1 MPVPHRVVILGGGFG
16 GLYAAQSLRTAP
28 VEVTLVDRR
37 NYHLFQPLLYQVA
50 TGSLSPGDIAAPLRA
65 VLGRQQN
72 ARVLL
77 DEVQDLDPA
86 AQRVVLADGSA
97 LAYDALIVA
106 TGCQGNYFGHTNW
119 QRWAPDLKSVEE
131 ATEVRH
137 KILYAFEAAERL
149 CASAPD
155 CPWLTFVIVGGGPT
169 GLELAGALAEIAR
182 ETLRRDFRAIRP
194 EDARILLLDGSP
206 RVLPAFPPDLSL
218 KAEQA
223 LRRLGVQVRTGVHVV
238 DIDGDGVTLKTPGGT
253 ERVPA
258 KTVLW
263 AGGVQPTPFGR
274 TLAQRTGVAT
284 DRGGRL
290 QVQPDLTLPG
300 YPSIYVVGDLA
311 CTPGPDGQPLPGLAP
326 VAMQEGAYAAKA
338 IVRCLQGASPLPAF
352 HYRDR
357 GTMAVIGRAAA
368 VANLHGFHVSGFPA
382 WLLWLFVHLMYLVQ
396 FQSRVLVFIQWGF
409 QYLTFSRGARLIT
422 GSAPSDLPTPRVAP
436 AEAPPTG
443 SSMRR
448 DQEN

>member
-1 MPVPHRVVILGGGFG
+1 MPGPHRVVILGGGFG
-16 GLYAAQSLRTAP
+16 GLSAAQRLRPAP

-77 DEVQDLDPA
+77 AEAHDLDPV

-97 LAYDALIVA
+97 LAYEALIVA
-106 TGCQGNYFGHTNW
+106 TGCHGNYFGHTDW

-149 CASAPD
+149 CTSAPD

-206 RVLPAFPPDLSL
+206 RVLPAFPPALSL

-223 LRRLGVQVRTGVHVV
+223 LRRLGVQVRTGVQVV

-274 TLAQRTGVAT
+274 TLALRTGGAT

-311 CTPGPDGQPLPGLAP
+311 CTLGPDGQPLPGLAP
-326 VAMQEGAYAAKA
+326 VAMQEGAYAAQA
-338 IVRCLQGASPLPAF
+338 IVRRLQGARPLPAF
-352 HYRDR
+352 RYRDR

-368 VANLHGFHVSGFPA
+368 VANLHGFQVSGFPA

-422 GSAPSDLPTPRVAP
+422 GSAPSDLPPPRVAP
-436 AEAPPTG
+436 AAAPPPA
-443 SSMRR
+443 
-448 DQEN
+448 